1 MPKPRASKPRP
12 KQQDLPGTEDR
23 AIKPLEEIAAAYA
36 DVRDRRMLLNQ
47 EEHDLKISALK
58 LMHKYEKTIYRRN
71 GIEIRIVESD
81 EDVKVKVSKPGD
93 EAEAEDVAIESSDDS
108 TRTH

>member
-1 MPKPRASKPRP
+1 MTRHARKP
-12 KQQDLPGTEDR
+12 KQPDLPGTEDR

-36 DVRDRRMLLNQ
+36 DVRDRRMALNQ

-58 LMHKYEKTIYRRN
+58 LMHKYDKTIYKRD

-81 EDVKVKVSKPGD
+81 EDVKVKVSKPG
-93 EAEAEDVAIESSDDS
+93 EDVAIEPGDL
-108 TRTH
+108 TP